1 MKASIDRIE
10 GETAVLVTLEDE
22 PVLMNVPV
30 QLLPA
35 GSREGDIVIIGIER
49 DEAMTRATRDR
60 VRDLITKLK
69 NKR

>member
-10 GETAVLVTLEDE
+10 GETAVLVTLEDK
-22 PVLMNVPV
+22 PVPVNVPV

-69 NKR
+69 NKE